1 MTNSQSS
8 NGDRWN
14 RFQAEAASQYPT
26 TWQPEAP
33 GDSLV
38 GEFARHTD
46 GKSRDG
52 ESSCEILVLKMKDG
66 SERSVWLWQ
75 TALKD
80 LGRQAGLKPGQLV
93 YIEFQGRRTSLESG
107 HEYLAFRTVIEGQNA
122 SRETPTPSV
131 HAPLKPIPPADEDA
145 PF

>member
-26 TWQPEAP
+26 TWIPEAP

-38 GEFARHTD
+38 GEYARHTD

-52 ESSCEILVLKMKDG
+52 ESSCEILVLRMKDG
-66 SERSVWLWQ
+66 SERSIWLWHR
-75 TALKD
+75 ALKD
-80 LGRQAGLKPGQLV
+80 LCRQAGLKTGQLV
-93 YIEFQGRRTSLESG
+93 YIEFQGRRISSESG
-107 HEYLAFRTVIEGQNA
+107 YEYLAFRTKVEGEDA
-122 SRETPTPSV
+122 SRETPSV
-131 HAPLKPIPPADEDA
+131 HAPLKPTPPADGDV